1 MANPAFDDRVAAY
14 AASPSHRSGPSLDL
28 AVELAAVRQG
38 RPVLDVSTGTGFT
51 AQALANM
58 GCHVVVADVAPSMLR
73 HTLATA
79 SERLCGAL
87 TDTQQLA
94 FADGVF
100 DAVTCRHAFHHYVD
114 GMAAMREMARVVCP
128 GGRVVVADTIAPD
141 DVEATVVM
149 HAIETRRD
157 PSHVRNR
164 DRASLI
170 AVFEAVGLRVERIES
185 TKTVQVFESWC
196 SRTDVDDVTR
206 EQLWELFTSKTSV
219 QAAFD
224 VEERDNQ
231 RVFAWPVAVVAG
243 TRRSYL

>member
-28 AVELAAVRQG
+28 AVELAAVRPG
-38 RPVLDVSTGTGFT
+38 RSVLDVSTGTGFT
-51 AQALANM
+51 AQALENM
-58 GCHVVVADVAPSMLR
+58 GCYVVVADVAPSMLR

-79 SERLCGAL
+79 SKRLCGVL

-114 GMAAMREMARVVCP
+114 GMAAMQEMARVVCP

-141 DVEATVVM
+141 DVEASVVM

-157 PSHVRNR
+157 SSHVRNR

-170 AVFEAVGLRVERIES
+170 DVFEAVGLRVERVES
-185 TKTVQVFESWC
+185 TTTVQVFESWC

-206 EQLWELFTSKTSV
+206 EQLWELFTAKTSV
-219 QAAFD
+219 REAFGA
-224 VEERDNQ
+224 EERDEK
-231 RVFAWPVAVVAG
+231 RMFTWPVAVVAG
-243 TRRSYL
+243 TRRS